1 MNSITL
7 VGRLTHEP
15 ETRPVGAGQACRM
28 RLAVDRRS
36 REGAMFVDID
46 AFGPVGDACQAHLK
60 KGRLVAILG
69 RLEQDTWE
77 GPDGGNRSKHYVI
90 AASVEFLDRPRD

>member
-15 ETRPVGAGQACRM
+15 ESRAVGAGQACRM
-28 RLAVDRRS
+28 RLPVDRRT
-36 REGAMFVDID
+36 RDGAMFVDID
-46 AFGPVGDACQAHLK
+46 AFGPRGEACQAHLTE
-60 KGRLVAILG
+60 GRLVAVLG

-77 GPDGGNRSKHYVI
+77 SPDGKNRTKRYVV
-90 AASVEFLDRPRD
+90 AAAVEFLDRPRD